1 MRKWFRK
8 WGFQSKLLFIFL
20 TMILT
25 PVILLSFFEFY
36 YSKKMLADKTN
47 DYLKNLAAVTLSK
60 IDSTVSDIENVA
72 FYINGNNTIQ
82 ASLKAEKQVVGNRVA
97 YYELHSDIRQIL
109 ASYVLLRQEINAI
122 CIHSESGREY
132 TYTKTRNG
140 PSLDIT
146 RYIRDEKQ
154 YWAVDKNHIV
164 LMKKLYAFPTQS
176 LLGYIAL
183 DVNAKSLYDIIAD
196 IDLTKSGRI
205 FLVNEEG
212 RILATESET
221 LSGELL
227 DEPYRNFLG
236 ENEAFYNNVRVG
248 NTYYS
253 VYNSGAISNG
263 WYMVLAIPRDYY
275 MRDITK
281 LKNVIIPI
289 TLTTAFLTA
298 LLSILVSRGIT
309 RPIRFL
315 SGAMENF
322 GQGNFDINCQ
332 VDSEDEIGRLSHT
345 FNQMVMDMN
354 SLVNTVYEQKVM
366 KQEAQMKSLQMQIN
380 PHFLYNTLDTINW
393 MARIRHVD
401 EIGDMVAALSNM
413 MRYSLEK
420 KSFVRL
426 GEEVKSLK
434 DYIAI
439 QNYRYRDKMVAE
451 IEIVESLMSLYIPRL
466 LIQPILENAIVHG
479 IEEKLDKGHILVAAR
494 REDEDLYI
502 QIMDDGVGMTE
513 ETMSHILREDYSMKK
528 SGHTSIGVVNV
539 NRRIQMIYGKDYGLL
554 VQSVLGAGTK
564 ITIHIPAREEE
575 QEEVKKDE
583 KGPER

>member
-82 ASLKAEKQVVGNRVA
+82 ASLKAEEQVVGNRVA

-289 TLTTAFLTA
+289 TLMTAFLTA

-315 SGAMENF
+315 SRAMENF

-451 IEIVESLMSLYIPRL
+451 IEIDESLMSLYIPRL

-583 KGPER
+583 NGPER

>member
-140 PSLDIT
+140 PPLDIT

-289 TLTTAFLTA
+289 TLMTAFLTA

-315 SGAMENF
+315 SKAMENF

-354 SLVNTVYEQKVM
+354 SLVHTVYEQKVM

-451 IEIVESLMSLYIPRL
+451 IEIDESLMSLYIPRL

-583 KGPER
+583 NGPER

>member
-140 PSLDIT
+140 PPLDIT

-289 TLTTAFLTA
+289 TLMTAFLTA

-315 SGAMENF
+315 SRAMENF

-354 SLVNTVYEQKVM
+354 SLVHTVYEQKVM

-380 PHFLYNTLDTINW
+380 PHFLYNTLDTINR

-451 IEIVESLMSLYIPRL
+451 IEIDESLMSLYIPRL

>member
-97 YYELHSDIRQIL
+97 YYELHRDIRQIL

-451 IEIVESLMSLYIPRL
+451 IEIDESLMSLYIPRL

-583 KGPER
+583 NGPER

>member
-451 IEIVESLMSLYIPRL
+451 IEIDESLMSLYIPRL

-583 KGPER
+583 NGPER

>member
-289 TLTTAFLTA
+289 TLTTALLTA

-451 IEIVESLMSLYIPRL
+451 IEIDESLMSLYIPRL

-494 REDEDLYI
+494 REDEELYI

-539 NRRIQMIYGKDYGLL
+539 NRRIQMIYGKNYGLL

-583 KGPER
+583 NGPER

>member
-1 MRKWFRK
+1 M
-8 WGFQSKLLFIFL
+8 
-20 TMILT
+20 
-25 PVILLSFFEFY
+25 
-36 YSKKMLADKTN
+36 
-47 DYLKNLAAVTLSK
+47 
-60 IDSTVSDIENVA
+60 
-72 FYINGNNTIQ
+72 
-82 ASLKAEKQVVGNRVA
+82 
-97 YYELHSDIRQIL
+97 
-109 ASYVLLRQEINAI
+109 
-122 CIHSESGREY
+122 
-132 TYTKTRNG
+132 
-140 PSLDIT
+140 
-146 RYIRDEKQ
+146 
-154 YWAVDKNHIV
+154 
-164 LMKKLYAFPTQS
+164 
-176 LLGYIAL
+176 
-183 DVNAKSLYDIIAD
+183 
-196 IDLTKSGRI
+196 
-205 FLVNEEG
+205 
-212 RILATESET
+212 
-221 LSGELL
+221 

-275 MRDITK
+275 MRDISK

-309 RPIRFL
+309 SPIRFL

-451 IEIVESLMSLYIPRL
+451 IEIDESLMSLYIPRL

-513 ETMSHILREDYSMKK
+513 ETMSHILREDYSIKK

>member
-289 TLTTAFLTA
+289 TLMTAFLTA

-315 SGAMENF
+315 SRAMENF

-354 SLVNTVYEQKVM
+354 SLVHTVYEQKVM

-451 IEIVESLMSLYIPRL
+451 IEIDESLMSLYIPRL

-583 KGPER
+583 NGPER

>member
-1 MRKWFRK
+1 
-8 WGFQSKLLFIFL
+8 
-20 TMILT
+20 
-25 PVILLSFFEFY
+25 
-36 YSKKMLADKTN
+36 
-47 DYLKNLAAVTLSK
+47 
-60 IDSTVSDIENVA
+60 
-72 FYINGNNTIQ
+72 
-82 ASLKAEKQVVGNRVA
+82 
-97 YYELHSDIRQIL
+97 
-109 ASYVLLRQEINAI
+109 
-122 CIHSESGREY
+122 
-132 TYTKTRNG
+132 
-140 PSLDIT
+140 
-146 RYIRDEKQ
+146 
-154 YWAVDKNHIV
+154 
-164 LMKKLYAFPTQS
+164 MK
-176 LLGYIAL
+176 
-183 DVNAKSLYDIIAD
+183 
-196 IDLTKSGRI
+196 
-205 FLVNEEG
+205 
-212 RILATESET
+212 
-221 LSGELL
+221 
-227 DEPYRNFLG
+227 
-236 ENEAFYNNVRVG
+236 
-248 NTYYS
+248 
-253 VYNSGAISNG
+253 
-263 WYMVLAIPRDYY
+263 
-275 MRDITK
+275 
-281 LKNVIIPI
+281 
-289 TLTTAFLTA
+289 
-298 LLSILVSRGIT
+298 
-309 RPIRFL
+309 
-315 SGAMENF
+315 
-322 GQGNFDINCQ
+322 
-332 VDSEDEIGRLSHT
+332 IGRLSHT

-451 IEIVESLMSLYIPRL
+451 IEIDESLMSLYIPRL

-494 REDEDLYI
+494 REDEELYI
-502 QIMDDGVGMTE
+502 QIIDDGVGMTE

>member
-82 ASLKAEKQVVGNRVA
+82 ASLKAEEQVVGNRVA

-298 LLSILVSRGIT
+298 MLSILVSRGIT

-451 IEIVESLMSLYIPRL
+451 IEIDESLMSLYIPRL

>member
-1 MRKWFRK
+1 
-8 WGFQSKLLFIFL
+8 
-20 TMILT
+20 MILT

-289 TLTTAFLTA
+289 TLMTAFLTA

-401 EIGDMVAALSNM
+401 EIGDMVEALSNM

-451 IEIVESLMSLYIPRL
+451 IEIDESLMSLYIPRL

-502 QIMDDGVGMTE
+502 QIIDDGVGMTE

-564 ITIHIPAREEE
+564 ITIHIPTREEE

>member
-140 PSLDIT
+140 PPLDIT

-289 TLTTAFLTA
+289 TLMTAFLTA

-451 IEIVESLMSLYIPRL
+451 IEIDESLMSLYIPRL

-554 VQSVLGAGTK
+554 VQSVLGAGTR

-583 KGPER
+583 NGPER

>member
-140 PSLDIT
+140 PPLDIT

-289 TLTTAFLTA
+289 TLMTAFLTA

-315 SGAMENF
+315 SRAMENF

-354 SLVNTVYEQKVM
+354 SLVHTVYEQKVM

-380 PHFLYNTLDTINW
+380 PHFLYNTLDTINR

-451 IEIVESLMSLYIPRL
+451 IEIDESLMSLYIPRL

-583 KGPER
+583 NGPER

>member
-140 PSLDIT
+140 PPLDIT

-451 IEIVESLMSLYIPRL
+451 IEIDESLMSLYIPRL

>member
-1 MRKWFRK
+1 
-8 WGFQSKLLFIFL
+8 
-20 TMILT
+20 
-25 PVILLSFFEFY
+25 
-36 YSKKMLADKTN
+36 
-47 DYLKNLAAVTLSK
+47 
-60 IDSTVSDIENVA
+60 
-72 FYINGNNTIQ
+72 
-82 ASLKAEKQVVGNRVA
+82 
-97 YYELHSDIRQIL
+97 
-109 ASYVLLRQEINAI
+109 
-122 CIHSESGREY
+122 
-132 TYTKTRNG
+132 
-140 PSLDIT
+140 
-146 RYIRDEKQ
+146 
-154 YWAVDKNHIV
+154 
-164 LMKKLYAFPTQS
+164 MKKLYAFPTQS

-289 TLTTAFLTA
+289 TLMTAFLTA

-451 IEIVESLMSLYIPRL
+451 IEIDESLMSLYIPRL

-494 REDEDLYI
+494 RGDEDLYI
-502 QIMDDGVGMTE
+502 QIIDDGVGMTE

>member
-8 WGFQSKLLFIFL
+8 QDFQSKLLFIFL
-20 TMILT
+20 TMILI
-25 PVILLSFFEFY
+25 PVILLSFLEFY

-82 ASLKAEKQVVGNRVA
+82 ASLKAERQAVGNRVA

-140 PSLDIT
+140 PPLDIT

-164 LMKKLYAFPTQS
+164 LMKKLYAFPSQS

-212 RILATESET
+212 RILASESET

-289 TLTTAFLTA
+289 TLTTALLTA

-451 IEIVESLMSLYIPRL
+451 IEIDESLMSLYIPRL

-494 REDEDLYI
+494 REEEDLYI

-513 ETMSHILREDYSMKK
+513 ETMSHILKEDYSMKK

-539 NRRIQMIYGKDYGLL
+539 NRRIQMIYGTDYGLL

-583 KGPER
+583 NSPER